1 MTTANDLNKQGMKL
15 YREERYEEAARAF
28 ADAQVAFAA
37 EGKVK
42 DTAESANNRGVCWRQ
57 VGHWEE
63 AHNAFSEAREGF
75 RSINDVAGEGQ
86 VVGNF
91 GALLDSEG
99 EPKQAAAY
107 YEEAIKLLESTD
119 EHDLAQATYSA
130 LSRLRLKQGNWVGAI
145 NAFESGL
152 AQAERPNVVL
162 RVVRK
167 ILGVP
172 RKMIGGG

>member
-1 MTTANDLNKQGMKL
+1 MDWAGEDL
-15 YREERYEEAARAF
+15 
-28 ADAQVAFAA
+28 
-37 EGKVK
+37 
-42 DTAESANNRGVCWRQ
+42 
-57 VGHWEE
+57 
-63 AHNAFSEAREGF
+63 
-75 RSINDVAGEGQ
+75 VAGATPD
-86 VVGNF
+86 VDTPR
-91 GALLDSEG
+91 AWYTYWRDLLDSEG
-99 EPKQAAAY
+99 EPKQAAEY

-152 AQAERPNVVL
+152 AQAERPNVVM

-167 ILGVP
+167 ILSVP